1 MAKLTKAE
9 LEANSETIEH
19 IERVRELLYRCE
31 LLLHERGV
39 NHDKSKL
46 ESPEVELFAKYTPE
60 LASLTFGSEEYEQSK
75 ENLQPALDHHYAI
88 NRHHPQKFKNGINDM
103 TLIDIVEM
111 LCDWK
116 ASSERQHDGNILIS
130 VEKAAKDFGIT
141 KQLAQVLVNTINMF
155 EWNDKV

>member
-1 MAKLTKAE
+1 MPKLTKTE
-9 LEANSETIEH
+9 LETNAITQAH
-19 IERVRELLYRCE
+19 IDRVRELLCKCE
-31 LLLHERGV
+31 LQLRDRGL

-75 ENLQPALDHHYAI
+75 ENLKPALDHHYAN

-103 TLIDIVEM
+103 TLVDILEM

-141 KQLAQVLVNTINMF
+141 KQLAQILLNTINMF
-155 EWNDKV
+155 EWNES